1 MNTINDLIALLT
13 LQKISENH
21 FVGQN
26 YASPWGRVFGGQVLG
41 QSLYAAYQTVPQ
53 ERLSHSM
60 HGYFILAGDIDIPID
75 YKVDTIRDGKSF
87 TTRRVVAYQNEKAIF
102 NMAASF
108 QKREEGVDHQI
119 TMPNVLTPDLLL
131 TDLQQAKP
139 LQKEDPERY
148 ASLKAAHPKMVEF
161 RPVEQATFLQAQN
174 KPPKSHVWMR
184 IQGPTPESIPLK
196 QQLLAFISDY
206 SLLITATLPHRKELI
221 KAKTFF
227 ASLDHAIW
235 FHRHFSVGDWF
246 LYEIESPSASN
257 ARGFSRGNIFD
268 KKGMLL
274 ASVTQEGLIRK
285 NF

>member
-1 MNTINDLIALLT
+1 M
-13 LQKISENH
+13 
-21 FVGQN
+21 
-26 YASPWGRVFGGQVLG
+26 
-41 QSLYAAYQTVPQ
+41 
-53 ERLSHSM
+53 
-60 HGYFILAGDIDIPID
+60 
-75 YKVDTIRDGKSF
+75 
-87 TTRRVVAYQNEKAIF
+87 
-102 NMAASF
+102 
-108 QKREEGVDHQI
+108 
-119 TMPNVLTPDLLL
+119 
-131 TDLQQAKP
+131 TDLQQAKR

-184 IQGPTPESIPLK
+184 IQGPTLESIPLK

-235 FHRHFSVGDWF
+235 FHRHFSVCDWL
-246 LYEIESPSASN
+246 LYEIESPSASY